1 MILGK
6 HGPKPDWENIFDKA
20 NLMIKLSKLVGIGLD
35 RIVFIGDND
44 SDYRSARQI
53 QVNFIE
59 CRVVANEKSINSM
72 VYYLGASKPVFF
84 DSYIDK
90 QLERLLEETNRQC
103 VEKKL
108 LQTVKVPNVN
118 KNSQTIV

>member
-1 MILGK
+1 
-6 HGPKPDWENIFDKA
+6 
-20 NLMIKLSKLVGIGLD
+20 MIKLSKLVGIGLD
-35 RIVFIGDND
+35 RMVFIGDND

-59 CRVVANEKSINSM
+59 CRVVANEEGINSM
-72 VYYLGASKPVFF
+72 VHYLGASKPVFF

-90 QLERLLEETNRQC
+90 QLEILLEETNKQC

-108 LQTVKVPNVN
+108 LQTVKVPTAN
-118 KNSQTIV
+118 KSYQTIL